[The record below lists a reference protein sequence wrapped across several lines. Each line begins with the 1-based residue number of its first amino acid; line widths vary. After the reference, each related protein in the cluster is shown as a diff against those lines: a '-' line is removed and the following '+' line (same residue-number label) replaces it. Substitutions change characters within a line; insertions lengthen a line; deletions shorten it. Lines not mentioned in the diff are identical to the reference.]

1 MKELLINFRN
11 NLLELILAHLWNQ
24 WSTLGVSGYSEGKKT
39 FIIDPEALLVFTASI
54 GKYDGRLFDEVLD
67 WTLKNNQLINIQRIK
82 TILNA
87 YPFPSASVLSA
98 IAEKLLYL
106 KAGNSKWRLLSTLYA
121 KNDSEPLFYS
131 KTHIPLPLDE
141 NKLDESFLKHGYKRS
156 ILKLRGNTVNFN
168 PATPNSL
175 LLKLRS
181 MFGLNVRCEILS
193 FLIDGRC
200 EHPSEIS
207 KHIFYSQKTVQD
219 ALVAMASTD
228 TVVVM
233 KKGREKKYSLCLDK
247 WKPLLSADNPIWHN
261 WVPLYFAIENI
272 YLTINRLLEMNLS
285 ELAFIS
291 EIRELSLSTKPILE
305 KASYTIG
312 ELEFC
317 PNKDFFYMFS
327 EKIINILKGLN

>member
-1 MKELLINFRN
+1 MKELLIKFRN

-24 WSTLGVSGYSEGKKT
+24 WSTLGVSGYSEEKKA

-54 GKYDGRLFDEVLD
+54 GRYDGRLFDEVMD

-82 TILNA
+82 TILKE
-87 YPFPSASVLSA
+87 YPFSSTSILSA

-106 KAGNSKWRLLSTLYA
+106 KAGDSKWRLLSTLYTQ
-121 KNDSEPLFYS
+121 NESEPLFYS
-131 KTHIPLPLDE
+131 KIHIPLPLDE
-141 NKLDESFLKHGYKRS
+141 NRLDESFLKHGYKRS

-193 FLIDGRC
+193 FLIDGRY

-247 WKPLLSADNPIWHN
+247 WKPLLSEDNPVWQN
-261 WVPLYFAIENI
+261 WVPVYFAIENI
-272 YLTINRLLEMNLS
+272 YLTINKLLEMNLS

-291 EIRELSLSTKPILE
+291 EIRELFLSTKPVLE
-305 KASYTIG
+305 KAEYTISD
-312 ELEFC
+312 LEFC
-317 PNKDFFYMFS
+317 PNEDFICKFS
-327 EKIINILKGLN
+327 EKITNILKSLN